1 MTVRAPLHLQA
12 NGRPFGPQ
20 LLLIVAAW
28 FCLCAAATPKVKTQS
43 AWEEGVSRGQSF
55 TRVLV
60 IGVSP
65 DFNQRCTFEHF
76 MTARIAS
83 EAVQAIASCDLMK
96 PDEPLTRANVE
107 RAVAARQADAVL
119 ATTLVVADWA
129 AREGGGRNTR
139 GDSYYKATGT
149 GWTTGYYG
157 VYGVPVVYGEFQ
169 TAPPITTLRGEVQI
183 ATKLFATKDATLVYS
198 LETKARDIGTRE
210 SGLTAI
216 AAQVAD
222 RLRRDKLIR

>member
-1 MTVRAPLHLQA
+1 MIVRAPRHLQA
-12 NGRPFGPQ
+12 NGRPLGPQ
-20 LLLIVAAW
+20 FLLIAAAW

-43 AWEEGVSRGQSF
+43 AWEEGVSRDQSF

-83 EAVQAIASCDLMK
+83 ESVQAIASCDLMK
-96 PDEPLTRANVE
+96 PDELLTRENVE

-183 ATKLFATKDATLVYS
+183 ATKLFATKDAKLVYS
-198 LETKARDIGTRE
+198 LETKAKDIGTRE